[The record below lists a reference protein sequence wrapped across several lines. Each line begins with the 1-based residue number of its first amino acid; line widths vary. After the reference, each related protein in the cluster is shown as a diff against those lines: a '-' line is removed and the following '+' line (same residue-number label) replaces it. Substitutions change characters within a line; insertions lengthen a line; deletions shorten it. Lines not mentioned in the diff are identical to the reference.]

1 MQPVRAHVCLSGCVQ
16 LSVGSAPS
24 GCTGL
29 DNICLVKYWCD
40 TNRLSRLFIWVS
52 KFDTQTQH
60 CSKSDKPS
68 VYFSLRLRRLIG
80 WRRRHTHNLV
90 LQNFSFHAAP
100 FSTREGAS
108 SQTYA
113 QCAVKPKCKIT
124 IQIICKVT
132 KKEFHNLLSQK
143 QQKARKWKFFT
154 YNEKPPSPTGFM
166 HRFLINLHLDNICA
180 RWGCGESFC
189 WDVCCQCL

>member
-1 MQPVRAHVCLSGCVQ
+1 MTHGGASPQPVHALVSSATMQPVRAHVCLSGCVQ

-108 SQTYA
+108 SQMYA

-132 KKEFHNLLSQK
+132 KKRISQPVESKAAKSKKVKILHVQREAPLPHWFHAQIFN
-143 QQKARKWKFFT
+143 
-154 YNEKPPSPTGFM
+154 
-166 HRFLINLHLDNICA
+166 
-180 RWGCGESFC
+180 
-189 WDVCCQCL
+189 